1 MIWILHGTEAFRR
14 TERRKALTA
23 ELLGDLPADF
33 ALTVWRGKAFSEA
46 RLPELYELPFLA
58 SHKVVVLLEAES
70 LGKAEL
76 RLLSHY
82 LQNPAPHTRL
92 IVEFAQESAP
102 ALPKGA
108 HIHYEAF
115 APLKPREVTDWLLE
129 AAKSLGLQLE
139 PEAAALLVE
148 TLGTDLPQL
157 HQALK
162 TLSVYQISQP
172 QSPLSLS
179 LITEALGLN
188 PHYTVYRLIDA
199 LAERKAEE
207 ALRIFGAFAEDPRTF
222 PLPQTLW
229 HLRQFY
235 QNLVS
240 LQLAR
245 ISGGTEAIQKK
256 LKLRFAFQARPYE
269 RALRNYTLAESHQA
283 LQQLRATEQR
293 LKGVVPTRQ
302 NERQLLLGLAAALT
316 APPLM
321 PLS

>member
-1 MIWILHGTEAFRR
+1 MIWILYGTEAFRR
-14 TERRKALTA
+14 TERRKTLIS

-58 SHKVVVLLEAES
+58 AHKVVVLLEAES

-76 RLLSHY
+76 RLLSQY
-82 LQNPAPHTRL
+82 LENPAPHTRL
-92 IVEFAQESAP
+92 IMEFAQEAAP
-102 ALPKGA
+102 ALPKGS

-129 AAKSLGLQLE
+129 TAASLGLRLE
-139 PEAAALLVE
+139 PEAATFLVE

-162 TLSVYQISQP
+162 TLSTYQLTQP
-172 QSPLSLS
+172 ERPLALS

-199 LAERKAEE
+199 LAERKTEE
-207 ALRIFGAFAEDPRTF
+207 ALQIFSAFAEDPRSF
-222 PLPQTLW
+222 PLPQILW
-229 HLRQFY
+229 HLRQFF
-235 QNLVS
+235 QNLAL
-240 LQLAR
+240 LQLASIPGR
-245 ISGGTEAIQKK
+245 TEAIQKK
-256 LKLRFAFQARPYE
+256 LKFRFAFQARPYE
-269 RALRNYTLAESHQA
+269 RALRHYNLTDSHWA
-283 LQQLRATEQR
+283 LRQLRATEQR

-302 NERQLLLGLAAALT
+302 TEQQLLLGLAVALT
-316 APPLM
+316 APRPT

>member
-1 MIWILHGTEAFRR
+1 MIWILYGTEAFRR

-70 LGKAEL
+70 LGKSEL
-76 RLLSHY
+76 RPLSHY

-92 IVEFAQESAP
+92 IVEFAQEATP
-102 ALPKGA
+102 ALPKGV

-129 AAKSLGLQLE
+129 AAQGLGLQLE

-172 QSPLSLS
+172 RSPLSLS

-199 LAERKAEE
+199 LAERKAKES
-207 ALRIFGAFAEDPRTF
+207 LRIFGAFAEDLRTF

-245 ISGGTEAIQKK
+245 IGGGTEAIQKK

-316 APPLM
+316 APPLT